1 MMWVAMWIVCI
12 ATQPCE
18 EVVDV
23 TPKYF
28 EVEQECKKYGE
39 QKAIFMA
46 NYLKEKNIPSKIGYR
61 CNRESSIREANG
73 T

>member
-1 MMWVAMWIVCI
+1 MWVAMWIVCI
-12 ATQPCE
+12 ATQGCE

-28 EVEQECKKYGE
+28 QTEQECNKYGE
-39 QKAIFMA
+39 QKAIFMSKF
-46 NYLKEKNIPSKIGYR
+46 LTDKEVPNKIGYR
-61 CNRESSIREANG
+61 CERNSSIREANG